1 MSGDKRRQES
11 NNRKK
16 ERFMTELK
24 KTLKTLAAWAT
35 TGTILFSM
43 SAPVFADG
51 EKKLSDNLFKISEE
65 LQGQLLLQP
74 HNADGT
80 YPVCIWI
87 EDVDLDE
94 IHRQTM
100 ERLDQNTRFILEQS
114 KWREDVAVDAP
125 LEKDEDFVTFFT
137 TPPTNEQLQLLEASE
152 QYQITHCQVYRE
164 VMGEKMSR
172 FLEQA
177 DLQESVSDTDTL
189 SPMMLAD
196 LTKEQIY
203 RVANETLVNRI
214 GYFPNLPAAP
224 ESETVSPPQNW
235 RRLVSTA
242 SAV

>member
-1 MSGDKRRQES
+1 
-11 NNRKK
+11 
-16 ERFMTELK
+16 MTEI
-24 KTLKTLAAWAT
+24 LKTLAAWAT

-114 KWREDVAVDAP
+114 KWREDVNVPLIVEDQPLKPDHLIEYTMDNFTVDTTPAGEAIGDYVAP
-125 LEKDEDFVTFFT
+125 IEAITYYDDEDDFVKFLT
-137 TPPTNEQLQLLEASE
+137 TPPTAEQLQLLEASE
-152 QYQITHCQVYRE
+152 QYQITHCQVYWE

-189 SPMMLAD
+189 SPMML
-196 LTKEQIY
+196 E
-203 RVANETLVNRI
+203 R
-214 GYFPNLPAAP
+214 F
-224 ESETVSPPQNW
+224 
-235 RRLVSTA
+235 
-242 SAV
+242 